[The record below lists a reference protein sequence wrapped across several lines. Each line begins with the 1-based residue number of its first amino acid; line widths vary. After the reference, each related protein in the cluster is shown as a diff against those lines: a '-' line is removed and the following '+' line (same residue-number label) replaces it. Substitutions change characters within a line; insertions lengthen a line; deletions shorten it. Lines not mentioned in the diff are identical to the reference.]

1 MTGSATI
8 QRFLAGM
15 FTIILLS
22 GGMTFPAAASTDSPE
37 TVFSPSRLQEIII
50 DHIEDAMPWE
60 QDRVR
65 IEFLSRIDEMTLRGD
80 HINYRVDAL
89 RSENYVGQTR
99 FSVRF
104 YDGGLFLTD
113 QSFRVR
119 IEVLKDFVVATRSL
133 DNGSVVTAGDITVIQ
148 RWVDRPPRNRIADP
162 DLVTGMMIRGSIARN
177 AELQERM
184 LRQPQLVSRGDVVRV
199 ILSRGG
205 LHMETVGVSVEAGV
219 LGDRIRIRNAS
230 SNNVFYARVIDDSVV
245 RVDY

>member
-15 FTIILLS
+15 FALILLS
-22 GGMTFPAAASTDSPE
+22 GIITFPAAAFAESPE
-37 TVFSPSRLQEIII
+37 TVFSPSRLQEIVV

-60 QDRVR
+60 LDRVR

-80 HINYRVDAL
+80 RINYRVDAL

-104 YDGGLFLTD
+104 YDGGLFLAD

-119 IEVLKDFVVATRSL
+119 IEVLKDFVVTTRSL
-133 DNGSVVTAGDITVIQ
+133 DNGSIVRADDVTVIQ

-177 AELQERM
+177 AELQDRM
-184 LRQPQLVSRGDVVRV
+184 LRQPELVSRGDVVRV
-199 ILSRGG
+199 VLSRDG
-205 LHMETVGVSVEAGV
+205 LHMETVGVSAEAGA
-219 LGDRIRIRNAS
+219 LGDRIRVRNAS
-230 SNNVFYARVIDDSVV
+230 SNNVFYARVIDHSMV